1 MHPLIIATHNSHK
14 TVEIAEALGAE
25 FVVTDLNVSPRLPPT
40 EENGSTFAENARLK
54 AVAASRH
61 HDGVVVLADD
71 SGLEV
76 HALGGAPGI
85 FSARY
90 AGSGATDSANRAKLL
105 AELERL
111 DIKGAARAASFR
123 CVMVVAKDGETL
135 GVFEGAVTGMLIEKE
150 RGSGGFG
157 YDPLFVPHGYHET
170 FAELPRAVKNR
181 LSHRGRAVA
190 LARPLLIEL
199 CQVVA

>member
-25 FVVTDLNVSPRLPPT
+25 FVVTDLNASPQLPPT

-61 HDGVVVLADD
+61 HDGAVVLADD

-90 AGSGATDSANRAKLL
+90 AGSGATDAANRAKLL

-123 CVMVVAKDGETL
+123 CAVVVAKGGETL
-135 GVFEGAVTGMLIEKE
+135 GVFEGEVTGTLIEKE

-157 YDPLFVPHGYHET
+157 YDPLFVPRGYHET
-170 FAELPRAVKNR
+170 FAELPRVIKNR

-199 CQVVA
+199 CHVAA